1 MDKTYVISK
10 CGLRGKFHVEMKT
23 YYTAMDAV
31 CCLADLVHETYCEL
45 NVKGLHSY
53 MRILYKQDPE
63 KILEHYHELIQEH
76 NYHDKVEF
84 SIGLEVIERM
94 VESKPE
100 SYHDSEEKFWD
111 DLSTHNERFAYD

>member
-1 MDKTYVISK
+1 MKNRTYVISK
-10 CGLRGKFHVEMKT
+10 NSFRGKFHVEMKT
-23 YYTAMDAV
+23 YYNARDAV
-31 CCLADLVHETYCEL
+31 CCLVDLMHETDYL
-45 NVKGLHSY
+45 NTEGFYSS
-53 MRILYKQDPE
+53 DPE
-63 KILEHYHELIQEH
+63 EVLEHWHELLEKH

-111 DLSTHNERFAYD
+111 NISTHNERFAYD